1 MHRCRLLL
9 SFAAALLLGPGA
21 VRAAESSVIALPPY
35 LVEEAAKSLPWR
47 YAEVAGMEVLSS
59 CPERL
64 TRDLIANH
72 HRLHVLLSE
81 LVPPALQ
88 LKMSG
93 KQTLLFVDSAQLP
106 PTSQEVVAQMAL
118 TAVDQQR
125 LDNTV
130 VPIDDGRLRR
140 RPPPPRYTFLPNLR
154 LWDRDGQA
162 LFAVVRASEYD
173 PNRVALTPDYVAYIL
188 RHRLPALPPWYI
200 SGILTLFSRARFSE
214 DALTLERLDWLSAS
228 GSAALQSGP
237 AANRALLP
245 LADFFAGELSASDPA
260 LGEGL
265 SLWQAQAALFVR
277 WGLAGR
283 DAPRRAA
290 LATFVTRAA
299 VEPVTEALFREC
311 FGIDFASARTQLTAH
326 LPEAMREKLPL
337 RPSSRV
343 RLPDYPVRPAS
354 DVEVARIKGD
364 WERLEIA
371 YVRTH
376 FPTLTAKYV
385 EQARRTLL
393 RAYDGG
399 SRDPQ
404 LLAVLGLCEVDAGND
419 AGARAY
425 LEEAAARDPALR
437 PRARYELAR
446 LRFAAARVPSAGPA
460 SGLTAA
466 QASDV
471 LAPLLAAREQDPP
484 LVEVYTLIADVWAAA
499 SQTPTREQLA
509 VLEDGVRLFPRHSEL
524 VHRTAELNLR
534 HGHTDAARWQVTLGL
549 TLAPDAATRARFEAL
564 QARVGAAR

>member
-354 DVEVARIKGD
+354 DVEG
-364 WERLEIA
+364 
-371 YVRTH
+371 
-376 FPTLTAKYV
+376 
-385 EQARRTLL
+385 
-393 RAYDGG
+393 RADQG
-399 SRDPQ
+399 
-404 LLAVLGLCEVDAGND
+404 
-419 AGARAY
+419 
-425 LEEAAARDPALR
+425 
-437 PRARYELAR
+437 
-446 LRFAAARVPSAGPA
+446 
-460 SGLTAA
+460 
-466 QASDV
+466 
-471 LAPLLAAREQDPP
+471 
-484 LVEVYTLIADVWAAA
+484 
-499 SQTPTREQLA
+499 
-509 VLEDGVRLFPRHSEL
+509 
-524 VHRTAELNLR
+524 
-534 HGHTDAARWQVTLGL
+534 
-549 TLAPDAATRARFEAL
+549 
-564 QARVGAAR
+564 

>member
-1 MHRCRLLL
+1 MPCLRPLL
-9 SFAAALLLGPGA
+9 SFAAGLLLGPSLAG
-21 VRAAESSVIALPPY
+21 AAEASVIALPPF
-35 LVEEAAKSLPWR
+35 LVEEKAQSLPWH
-47 YAEVAGMEVLSS
+47 YAEVAGLEVLSS

-64 TRDLIANH
+64 TRDLVANH
-72 HRLHVLLSE
+72 HRLHALLGE

-93 KQTLLFVDSAQLP
+93 PQTLLFVDSAQLP
-106 PTSQEVVAQMAL
+106 PTSQEVVAKMAL

-162 LFAVVRASEYD
+162 LFAVVRASEFD
-173 PNRVALTPDYVAYIL
+173 PNRVALTPDYVAYVL
-188 RHRLPALPPWYI
+188 RHRLPALPAWYI
-200 SGILTLFSRARFSE
+200 SGVLTLFGRARFSE

-228 GSAALQSGP
+228 GSAALQAGP
-237 AANRALLP
+237 VANRALLP

-290 LATFVTRAA
+290 LTTFVTRAA

-311 FGIDFASARTQLTAH
+311 FGIDYATARAQLTEY
-326 LPEAMREKLPL
+326 LPEAMRERLPL
-337 RPSSRV
+337 RPAQRP
-343 RLPDYPVRPAS
+343 RLPDYSVRPAT
-354 DVEVARIKGD
+354 DVQVARVKGD

-376 FPTLTAKYV
+376 FPTLTEKYA
-385 EQARRTLL
+385 EQARRTLR
-393 RAYDGG
+393 RAYDDG

-404 LLAVLGLCEVDAGND
+404 LLAVLGLCEIDAGND
-419 AGARAY
+419 AGARTF
-425 LEEAAARDPALR
+425 LEEAAARAPSLR

-446 LRFAAARVPSAGPA
+446 LRFAALRAPSAGPA
-460 SGLTAA
+460 AGLTLE
-466 QASDV
+466 QVGTV
-471 LAPLLAAREQDPP
+471 LTPLLATREQDPP
-484 LVEVYTLIADVWAAA
+484 LVEVYTLIAEVWAASIQA
-499 SQTPTREQLA
+499 PTREQLA
-509 VLEDGVRLFPRHSEL
+509 VLEAGVRLFPRHSEL

-534 HGHTDAARWQVTLGL
+534 HGHSDTARWLITLGL
-549 TLAPDAATRARFEAL
+549 TLAPDAATRTRFEVL
-564 QARVGAAR
+564 QSRLNAP